1 MPSQRTTPSP
11 TFSKRRIPLINL
23 WPTKAS
29 PSEEL
34 SEPVWDVSDVEAK
47 KRSDTIDQALKTER
61 AAKAAARRKQRKVL
75 VLGQRYGQAGFHLNH
90 IDEHVGNSESGK
102 STLVKQF
109 RLMQS
114 PEAFAIERESWKS
127 IIYLNIVRS
136 ILKLIDAVAPNFNL
150 NPNPSDHDSQSF
162 ARLRLRLTPL
172 RSVEKSIIESLSSP
186 KEIARARTY
195 DTYSS
200 MPPRSNGNGR
210 GSERGSPRPEMDTE
224 YDDVFVHPESPWQ
237 RLLQK
242 CMRTTNAI
250 RTSTSL
256 GAEHDGIALNTDDPA
271 VTLEA
276 CAADMK
282 LLWSSAVVHQYLKQT
297 GFFIED
303 MSGFFLN
310 DIERIT
316 SSGYIPTD
324 DDILRSRVKTIG
336 PTETILPNL
345 EQGLEWRM
353 YDVGGARRQRAKWAP
368 FFDDMDLL
376 IVIVPVS
383 AFDQYLAEDHSVN
396 RLQDSFEMWN
406 ELCKTTALHHI
417 PVLLFLNKTDL
428 LEKKLRAGIRLSD
441 YLVNY
446 GDRSN
451 ESEKVLRY
459 LTKSF
464 IGLRKGSKA
473 PKSTPCY
480 IHKTS
485 VVDRRT
491 TQTVIAHVRDQ
502 IVLGH
507 MKDSYFV

>member
-1 MPSQRTTPSP
+1 MPSRRTTPSP
-11 TFSKRRIPLINL
+11 TFSRPRIPLINL
-23 WPTKAS
+23 WPTQAS
-29 PSEEL
+29 PSEEC
-34 SEPVWDVSDVEAK
+34 SEPVWDMSDNEAK
-47 KRSDTIDQALKTER
+47 KRSDIIDQALKTEKV
-61 AAKAAARRKQRKVL
+61 AKAAARRKQRKVL
-75 VLGQRYGQAGFHLNH
+75 VVGQ
-90 IDEHVGNSESGK
+90 SESGK

-109 RLMQS
+109 RLKQS

-136 ILKLIDAVAPNFNL
+136 ILKVIDTVAPSFNIR
-150 NPNPSDHDSQSF
+150 NPTDLDSQSF
-162 ARLRLRLTPL
+162 ARLRLRLMPL
-172 RSVEKSIIESLSSP
+172 RSVEESIIESLSSP
-186 KEIARARTY
+186 KQIPRSRNHKTA
-195 DTYSS
+195 YSS
-200 MPPRSNGNGR
+200 MSPRSNGR

-250 RTSTSL
+250 RTSSSF
-256 GAEHDGIALNTDDPA
+256 GSENDGVAVGTDDPA
-271 VTLEA
+271 ITLEA

-282 LLWSSAVVHQYLKQT
+282 LLWSSAVVHQCLKEV

-316 SSGYIPTD
+316 SPGYIPTD
-324 DDILRSRVKTIG
+324 DDILRSRVKTIA

-353 YDVGGARRQRAKWAP
+353 CRSIYAGWMSSNLPQFSLSADDVGGARRQRAKWAP

-406 ELCKTTALHHI
+406 ELCKATALHHI
-417 PVLLFLNKTDL
+417 PVLLFLNKTDI
-428 LEKKLRAGIRLSD
+428 LEKKLRAGIKLSD
-441 YLVNY
+441 YLINY
-446 GDRSN
+446 GDRLN
-451 ESEKVLRY
+451 EPEKALRY

-464 IGLRKGSKA
+464 IGLRRNSKA

-480 IHKTS
+480 IHRTS
-485 VVDRRT
+485 DRTT
-491 TQTVIAHVRDQ
+491 TQTVIGHVRDQ
-502 IVLGH
+502 VVIGH
-507 MKDSYFV
+507 MKESYFV

>member
-1 MPSQRTTPSP
+1 MVPPSYPLFPLIMPSRRTTPSP
-11 TFSKRRIPLINL
+11 TPSRPRINIANL
-23 WPTKAS
+23 WSNHSTPTEEYPEPTWTAS
-29 PSEEL
+29 DP
-34 SEPVWDVSDVEAK
+34 EAK
-47 KRSDTIDQALKTER
+47 KISDNIDQALKAER
-61 AAKAAARRKQRKVL
+61 VAKTAARRKQRKVL
-75 VLGQRYGQAGFHLNH
+75 VLGQ
-90 IDEHVGNSESGK
+90 SESGK

-114 PEAFAIERESWKS
+114 SEAFAIERESWKS

-136 ILKLIDAVAPNFNL
+136 ILKVIDLVAPNFNL
-150 NPNPSDHDSQSF
+150 SNPTDSDSQGF
-162 ARLRLRLTPL
+162 ARLRLRLMPL
-172 RSVEKSIIESLSSP
+172 RSIEASIMDSLSSP
-186 KEIARARTY
+186 VEVAQNRTRHKFFNM
-195 DTYSS
+195 S
-200 MPPRSNGNGR
+200 PRSNGR
-210 GSERGSPRPEMDTE
+210 GSERGLPGADMDTE

-250 RTSTSL
+250 RASTSPS
-256 GAEHDGIALNTDDPA
+256 AEHDGEAINTDDPA

-282 LLWSSAVVHQYLKQT
+282 LLWGCPVIHQYLKEA
-297 GFFIED
+297 GLFIED

-316 SSGYIPTD
+316 FPGYIPTD
-324 DDILRSRVKTIG
+324 DDILRSRVKTIA
-336 PTETILPNL
+336 PTETVLPNL

-396 RLQDSFEMWN
+396 RLQDSFEMWI

-428 LEKKLRAGIRLSD
+428 LEKKLRAGLKLSEF
-441 YLVNY
+441 LVSY
-446 GDRSN
+446 GDRPN
-451 ESEKVLRY
+451 ESKRVLQY
-459 LTKSF
+459 LTKRF
-464 IGLRKGSKA
+464 VGLRKSSRA
-473 PKSTPCY
+473 PRSTPCY
-480 IHKTS
+480 IHQTS
-485 VVDRRT
+485 VVDRST

-502 IVLGH
+502 IVMGH
-507 MKDSYFV
+507 MKDSYFI